1 MNKYNKTIY
10 ACFVG
15 YIVQA
20 IINNFAPILFLTFQN
35 SYGISL
41 KSISLLITIN
51 FCTQLLIDFPS
62 SKIVDKIGA
71 RATVLIAHFT
81 SAAGLIL
88 LSFLPDILPNPYWGL
103 VISIILYAI
112 GSGVIEVIIS
122 PLVEACPTKS
132 KEGSMS
138 LLHSFYCWGHVGVI
152 LLSTLFF
159 TIFGIKNWRI
169 LSILWAVIP
178 LVNGVFFIRIPLPS
192 LQPEGEKGLS
202 VCQLFKSKIFWIFF
216 LMMLC
221 SGASEQGVI
230 QWASAFAEKAL
241 GMSKSVGDL
250 AGPLSFAVLMG
261 ISRVFFAKFSDKIRL
276 DHYMIGSAT
285 LCIISYVLTSLSKN
299 PVFSF
304 VGLALCGLS
313 VGIMWPGTFSLG
325 AANIKRGGTAMFALL
340 ALAGDLGCSAGP
352 ALVGL
357 ISDAAGSN
365 LKIGILFATIF
376 PLLLLFSLTIKNFM
390 KKRIG

>member
-132 KEGSMS
+132 KEGAMS

-241 GMSKSVGDL
+241 GMSKAVGDL

-304 VGLALCGLS
+304 IGLALCGLS

-376 PLLLLFSLTIKNFM
+376 PLLLLFSLIIKKFI